1 MKWDDFIIK
10 EEEKLKQAEEYDQI
24 LNVVVE
30 EDA

>member
-1 MKWDDFIIK
+1 MKWDDFIIND
-10 EEEKLKQAEEYDQI
+10 EEKLKQAEEYGQI